1 VIERIEERTMTKLL
15 MIHPDKCTGC
25 RNCSLACVFGH
36 EGQFRPAG
44 TRVHVYTWERE
55 GFSVPMMCQQC
66 DDASC
71 MKVCPTGALHRAKG
85 GEVVAY
91 ERSKCIGCRM
101 CTMACP
107 FGNAV
112 FDGASGS
119 VLKCDTCG
127 GSPECVRFCPNGALE
142 FVEDNIS
149 TRTRKK
155 SFAAKFKAAFQE
167 V

>member
-1 VIERIEERTMTKLL
+1 
-15 MIHPDKCTGC
+15 
-25 RNCSLACVFGH
+25 
-36 EGQFRPAG
+36 
-44 TRVHVYTWERE
+44 
-55 GFSVPMMCQQC
+55 
-66 DDASC
+66 
-71 MKVCPTGALHRAKG
+71 
-85 GEVVAY
+85 
-91 ERSKCIGCRM
+91 
-101 CTMACP
+101 MACP

-112 FDGASGS
+112 YDAASGS

-155 SFAAKFKAAFQE
+155 SFAGKFKAALKE